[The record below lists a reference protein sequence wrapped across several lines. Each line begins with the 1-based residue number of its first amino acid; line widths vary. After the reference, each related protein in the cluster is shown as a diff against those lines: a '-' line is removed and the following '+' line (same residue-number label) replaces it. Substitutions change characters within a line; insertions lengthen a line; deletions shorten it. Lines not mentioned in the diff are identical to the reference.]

1 MANSVM
7 MIALLLVCS
16 KMDIL
21 RYLPTPNEIVKLI
34 STLLSYTGSNQM
46 ALNEANQRSNE
57 ANQRSDTKTYFHR
70 PSNQSNYL
78 KNHAIIKGTRSCKEI
93 VAFKITIQFSSWVAL
108 FYVTKLFY
116 NIARQLMI
124 GRNYSQIL
132 VALVHQYRGSP
143 FLGR

>member
-57 ANQRSDTKTYFHR
+57 ANQRSK
-70 PSNQSNYL
+70 
-78 KNHAIIKGTRSCKEI
+78 
-93 VAFKITIQFSSWVAL
+93 
-108 FYVTKLFY
+108 
-116 NIARQLMI
+116 
-124 GRNYSQIL
+124 
-132 VALVHQYRGSP
+132 
-143 FLGR
+143 